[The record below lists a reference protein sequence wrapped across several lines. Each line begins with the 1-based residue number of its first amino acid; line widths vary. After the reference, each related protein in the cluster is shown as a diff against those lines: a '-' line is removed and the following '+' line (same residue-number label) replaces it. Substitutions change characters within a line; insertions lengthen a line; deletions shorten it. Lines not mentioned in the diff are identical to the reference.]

1 MAAELK
7 IFSDDACTTELT
19 VDVDHY
25 TMRIGE
31 ETGLNGT
38 DGEVVTTSVWIKNTG
53 TILISNVTL
62 TETLDTNTRGSFSL
76 DDVSYNATTLNLGNL
91 AVSDIV
97 RVYIKVTVGASTA
110 PATNVPLNFAISGTH
125 LDA

>member
-7 IFSDDACTTELT
+7 IFSDATCTTELT
-19 VDVDHY
+19 VNVDHY
-25 TMRIGE
+25 ELQIGPN
-31 ETGLNGT
+31 TGLNGT
-38 DGEVVTTSVWIKNTG
+38 DGETITTSVWVKNTG

-62 TETLDTNTRGSFSL
+62 TETLDTNARGTFSL
-76 DDVSYNATTLNLGNL
+76 DDATYDATTLNLGNL

-97 RVYIKVTVGASTA
+97 RVYIKVTVAASTA
-110 PATNVPLNFAISGTH
+110 PATNVPLNFTISGTH